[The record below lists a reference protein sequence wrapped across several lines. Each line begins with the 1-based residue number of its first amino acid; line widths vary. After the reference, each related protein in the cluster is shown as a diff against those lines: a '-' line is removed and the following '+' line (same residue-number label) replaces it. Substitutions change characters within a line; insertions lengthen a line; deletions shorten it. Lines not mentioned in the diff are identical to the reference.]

1 MRSAVEVVL
10 FFFVWL
16 LWLNTCLTIG
26 YDSPMLGLI
35 LFVAGSIFLVS
46 MGFFEHL
53 EERRKEKEQKELEA
67 RIDRLEKLNRKLRSD
82 IDMLGIV
89 GMYLGDEA
97 EEEK

>member
-1 MRSAVEVVL
+1 
-10 FFFVWL
+10 
-16 LWLNTCLTIG
+16 
-26 YDSPMLGLI
+26 MLGLI
-35 LFVAGSIFLVS
+35 LFVAGSLFLVF
-46 MGFFEHL
+46 MGFFEHI

-89 GMYLGDEA
+89 GMYFGDEA

>member
-10 FFFVWL
+10 FFFVWV

-26 YDSPMLGLI
+26 YESSVLGLI

-53 EERRKEKEQKELEA
+53 EEKRKAKEQKELEA
-67 RIDRLEKLNRKLRSD
+67 RIDRLEKLNRTLRSD
-82 IDMLGIV
+82 IDMLGIA
-89 GMYLGDEA
+89 GIYLGDKYK
-97 EEEK
+97 EEE

>member
-10 FFFVWL
+10 FFFVWA
-16 LWLNTCLTIG
+16 LWLNVCLTIG
-26 YDSPMLGLI
+26 YESSVLGLI

-53 EERRKEKEQKELEA
+53 EEKRKAKEQKELEA

-82 IDMLGIV
+82 IDMLGIA
-89 GMYLGDEA
+89 GIYLGDKYK
-97 EEEK
+97 EEE